1 MKAISSLIYFAL
13 LSLIVAGC
21 HDNGKL
27 ADAYGNFEAVDV
39 TVSAQAGGQLV
50 LFEVK
55 EGRPLKQGQLVG
67 LVDTQQLH
75 LQQMQIKSSMRALG
89 KRVQDPSPQIDV
101 LIAQRKTLERE
112 KKRFEALVADKAATP
127 KQLDDISSQ
136 LTVVNKQ
143 IEAAG
148 RQAQIANRGI
158 LSETDPMQA
167 QLNVLRE
174 QLRKCYI
181 YNPIDGV
188 VLTKIAEPQE
198 IVGFGTPLYRIANLD
213 TLVLR
218 AYISG
223 DQLGLVKTGRQVT
236 VKVDA
241 GEGKLKSYTGA
252 FTFISDQ
259 SEFTPK
265 TIQTR
270 DERVNLVYAAKI
282 AVANDGFLKI
292 GMPAEVYFPQ
302 AQAQKK

>member
-1 MKAISSLIYFAL
+1 MKAISSLFYFAL

-21 HDNGKL
+21 RDNGKL

-50 LFEVK
+50 FFEVI
-55 EGRPLKQGQLVG
+55 EGRPLKKGRLVG

-89 KRVQDPSPQIDV
+89 KRVQDPGPQIDV
-101 LIAQRKTLERE
+101 LIAQRQTLERE

-143 IEAAG
+143 IEAAS

-198 IVGFGTPLYRIANLD
+198 IVGFGAPLYRIANLD

-223 DQLGLVKTGRQVT
+223 DQLGLVKTGQQVT

-241 GEGKLKSYTGA
+241 GKGKLKSYTGA
-252 FTFISDQ
+252 LTFISDQ